1 MKSKRVQFGLFWGL
15 VAVAVTLTSCTTTY
29 ITPLAVALPKRLD
42 AAVSQSAVAS
52 EKTFILPH
60 NWQYGNWIVKEGA
73 KITFY
78 ADGFGTFE
86 ATVFSQFGVGPDELH
101 FQSIQYAKDGNALF
115 TFPGTDVGMRMTMRN
130 TFTDYPY
137 KANFAFDQRFFD
149 DIYDV
154 KWFGRLRLKDENV
167 GDAMARRSSYVE
179 HGRPDNFGS
188 RPDVLPPSP

>member
-1 MKSKRVQFGLFWGL
+1 MMKKSVRNGLLIGLFLAAGV
-15 VAVAVTLTSCTTTY
+15 VAGCTTTY

-60 NWQYGNWIVKEGA
+60 NWQYGNWIMKEGA

-78 ADGFGTFE
+78 SDGFGTFE

-115 TFPGTDVGMRMTMRN
+115 TFPGTDVGMRMAMRN

-154 KWFGRLRLKDENV
+154 KWFGRLRLKSENV
-167 GDAMARRSSYVE
+167 GSPMARRSSYTE
-179 HGRPDNFGS
+179 NGWPDNYGS